1 LKGRLALL
9 NLVLAALAA
18 FGGWQLRLRWL
29 EARAREAALERRQV
43 KAPEV
48 PPVAAIPP
56 AQPVT
61 AITYSDVAQKMLFSR
76 DRNPNVEIEVEP
88 PKPMPPLPV
97 AYGVMAFGN
106 VRSAI
111 LSPRSGQ
118 AHRAYEPG
126 EMVGDFKLVSVDP
139 DELVFEW
146 DGQTIVKR
154 VEEIMAKERPAGT
167 TAASAP
173 PPEAAPPAPP
183 PAAATTTVAAPVK
196 PGPGAQL
203 TSEIRA
209 CQPGDPS
216 PPGTVMDG
224 MRKIVTRTPFGDSCR
239 WEPAR

>member
-43 KAPEV
+43 KAPEA

-111 LSPRSGQ
+111 LSPG
-118 AHRAYEPG
+118 
-126 EMVGDFKLVSVDP
+126 
-139 DELVFEW
+139 
-146 DGQTIVKR
+146 
-154 VEEIMAKERPAGT
+154 PARRIGPT
-167 TAASAP
+167 S
-173 PPEAAPPAPP
+173 
-183 PAAATTTVAAPVK
+183 PVK
-196 PGPGAQL
+196 WWAISSSSRWIP
-203 TSEIRA
+203 TSWSSSGMGR
-209 CQPGDPS
+209 PS
-216 PPGTVMDG
+216 
-224 MRKIVTRTPFGDSCR
+224 
-239 WEPAR
+239 